1 LPGNE
6 SASQCDD
13 YELMQRI
20 ARGDAA
26 ALAVLYDRHSALVQ
40 AICLRIVRDRGE
52 AEDLLI
58 DIFWEIWQ
66 RGQRYD
72 PARGAP
78 VTYLLTVARSRSLD
92 RLRSSEHRAA
102 ALDDR
107 NAPAAKE
114 DQRVG
119 GDDPAAGLLSGENCA
134 RVREALAGLEA
145 VQREAIELS
154 FYDGLSHSQI
164 AAKLDK
170 PLGTVKTHIRQ
181 GLIRLRDS
189 LRNQNE

>member
-1 LPGNE
+1 MHD

-26 ALAVLYDRHSALVQ
+26 ALAALYDRHAALVQ
-40 AICLRIVRDRGE
+40 AMCLRIVRDRGE

-58 DIFWEIWQ
+58 DVFWEIWQ

-72 PARGAP
+72 ANRGAP
-78 VTYLLTVARSRSLD
+78 VTYLLTIARSRSLD

-102 ALDDR
+102 ALNDQT
-107 NAPAAKE
+107 APAAKE
-114 DQRVG
+114 DERG
-119 GDDPAAGLLSGENCA
+119 GGADPAAGLLESENRD
-134 RVREALAGLEA
+134 RVRKALASLEA

-189 LRNQNE
+189 LRNQQ